1 MYILSTYT
9 LTRMRPELI
18 HLITRLLEK
27 NQADAVT
34 GISTVNSSEKS
45 IRTESKTDHA
55 EKTLR

>member
-1 MYILSTYT
+1 
-9 LTRMRPELI
+9 MRPELI

-34 GISTVNSSEKS
+34 GISTVNSSDKS